1 VSPWRAAALLFA
13 WLLSMGSTARADLE
27 DDIQHLEKA
36 WSPSGDVQRMKPR
49 LLERGDIRP
58 LLLPRAAVDTTS
70 EECTTVVVLGS
81 VSMSFVLRFLPA
93 RGALYWPEGEHP
105 EQSIAG
111 AAQLVR
117 CGVRRSMLERLAV
130 EMRSPRGVIEV
141 LVARGSRPFPPLLRT
156 LASREPGP
164 IAPVGISGPRPVS
177 PPLTDRLRAV
187 EARAGRD
194 GALAVDRR
202 WYHAAQNGAGEIE
215 VRLSEGCHRLDL
227 LGAPAEDPTTAVD
240 IDTDLVAVGSGDVV
254 AADHTESSDASV
266 ELCVGTASAFR
277 LRFVGA
283 LPGLPVVLAST
294 RFALPPGLPPSFSPQ
309 QSAKMAEALRQ
320 YHGPALTGSPV
331 YTSLGVSG
339 VTLLP
344 IELEPGSCYLAA
356 VTAVRGEASGVALS
370 VEVGPFQSENR
381 SPPGK
386 DGATLAFCARG
397 ANHALVDVEARG
409 AGVSWLLGLWSAG
422 RIPLG
427 EVAE

>member
-1 VSPWRAAALLFA
+1 MSPWRTAALVFA
-13 WLLSMGSTARADLE
+13 SILSIGSTSRADL
-27 DDIQHLEKA
+27 DDDVRRLDAA
-36 WSPSGDVQRMKPR
+36 WSQSGEVTRMKPR

-58 LLLPRAAVDTTS
+58 LLLPRDALGPAS

-117 CGVRRSMLERLAV
+117 CGARRAMLERLAV

-141 LVARGSRPFPPLLRT
+141 LVARGARPFPPLLRT

-164 IAPVGISGPRPVS
+164 IAPIGISGPRPVS

-187 EARAGRD
+187 EARAVRD

-202 WYHAAQNGAGEIE
+202 WYHAAQNGAGEID

-227 LGAPAEDPTTAVD
+227 LGAPAEDPTSSVD
-240 IDTDLVAVGSGDVV
+240 IDTDLVEVGSGDVI

-294 RFALPPGLPPSFSPQ
+294 RFALPSGLPPRFSPQ
-309 QSAKMAEALRQ
+309 QKAKMAEALRQ
-320 YHGPALTGSPV
+320 YHGPELTSSPV
-331 YTSLGVSG
+331 YASLGVSG

-356 VTAVRGEASGVALS
+356 VSAVRGEASGVALS
-370 VEVGPFQSENR
+370 VEVGPFQGENR
-381 SPPGK
+381 SAPGK
-386 DGATLAFCARG
+386 DGTTLAFCARG
-397 ANHALVDVEARG
+397 ADHALIDVEARG
-409 AGVSWLLGLWSAG
+409 AGVSWLLGLWPAG